1 MTECDINV
9 LCINSMSIYMFV
21 QGGGG
26 GGGYAMHD
34 RMSSKISKSINNIVC
49 GKKIVYLVVILVINN
64 KYKWQKGCGK

>member
-1 MTECDINV
+1 MYLAN
-9 LCINSMSIYMFV
+9 
-21 QGGGG
+21 
-26 GGGYAMHD
+26 AMHD